1 MLRKYRAWIILIVVV
16 ALAGGG
22 YYVYA
27 ASSRPTEE
35 SEAEA
40 VRTTVVRQGDLVLY
54 ATGTGSAIAGT
65 EVDLSF
71 GINGELAA
79 LNVQVGDV
87 VQAGDMLAS
96 LDESESLES
105 LQVSVTSAELSLI
118 KAQRDLEAL
127 YEAVPME
134 SALAQKALAE
144 AMDAM
149 QSAEY
154 YWQVQQQG
162 YRASSETI
170 LAAEAALVLAESEVE
185 KAQDRY
191 NEVDGKS
198 DDDPAKALALSNLVA
213 AKTKR
218 DSALREL
225 NWFTGS
231 PTDIDQALLDADVA
245 IAQANLEEAQREWD
259 VLKNGADPFEVALAE
274 AELVNA
280 EAQLARAQADLDE
293 AIANQEEI
301 DLIAPM
307 DGTVMAVNAQVGESV
322 QGTVITLADLSQTY
336 LEIFLDETDLGNVQV
351 GFEVDVIFDAL
362 PDNTYSGTIVQVDP
376 SLFTSQ
382 NVSAIK
388 ALVEL
393 DDPALNQVGTLPI
406 GLSAAVDVIGGRAD
420 NALLVPI
427 EALRELS
434 PGEFAVFVMEDGEP
448 KLRFVEVGLMDFT
461 YAEVTSG
468 LEAGEVIT
476 TGIVET
482 G

>member
-1 MLRKYRAWIILIVVV
+1 MLRKYRIWIILIVVA

-27 ASSRPTEE
+27 GPNQPAEE
-35 SEAEA
+35 SETEE
-40 VRTTVVRQGDLVLY
+40 VRTTIVRQGDLVLY
-54 ATGTGSAIAGT
+54 ATGTGSAVAAT

-71 GINGELAA
+71 GMSGEIAEIH
-79 LNVQVGDV
+79 VQVGDV
-87 VQAGDMLAS
+87 VSAGDMLAS
-96 LDESESLES
+96 LEEGDSLES
-105 LQVSVTSAELSLI
+105 LQVSVTSAELSLLR
-118 KAQRDLEAL
+118 AQQDLEEL
-127 YEAVPME
+127 YESVPME
-134 SALAQKALAE
+134 AALAQKALAE
-144 AMDAM
+144 AIDAM
-149 QSAEY
+149 QDAEY

-185 KAQDRY
+185 KAQARY
-191 NEVDGKS
+191 NEVEGKS

-218 DSALREL
+218 DSTLREL

-231 PTDIDQALLDADVA
+231 PTDTDQALLDADVA
-245 IAQANLEEAQREWD
+245 IAQANLEAAQREWE
-259 VLKNGADPFEVALAE
+259 VLMNGADPIEVAVAE
-274 AELVNA
+274 AEVANA
-280 EAQLARAQADLDE
+280 EAQLARAQADLEE
-293 AIANQEEI
+293 AIANQDEI
-301 DLIAPM
+301 ELIAPM
-307 DGTVMAVNAQVGESV
+307 DGTVMAVNARVGENA
-322 QGTVITLADLSQTY
+322 QGTIVTLADLSQTY

-351 GFEVDVIFDAL
+351 GFEVEVIFDAL
-362 PDNTYSGTIVQVDP
+362 PDDTFSGTIVRVDP
-376 SLFTSQ
+376 SLYTSQ

-388 ALVEL
+388 ALVQL
-393 DDPALNQVGTLPI
+393 DDPALSQVDTLPV
-406 GLSAAVDVIGGRAD
+406 GLSAAVDVIGGRAE

-434 PGEFAVFVMEDGEP
+434 PGEYAVFVMEDGEP

-461 YAEVTSG
+461 YAEVISG
-468 LEAGEVIT
+468 VEAGEVIT

>member
-1 MLRKYRAWIILIVVV
+1 M
-16 ALAGGG
+16 
-22 YYVYA
+22 
-27 ASSRPTEE
+27 
-35 SEAEA
+35 
-40 VRTTVVRQGDLVLY
+40 
-54 ATGTGSAIAGT
+54 
-65 EVDLSF
+65 
-71 GINGELAA
+71 
-79 LNVQVGDV
+79 
-87 VQAGDMLAS
+87 
-96 LDESESLES
+96 
-105 LQVSVTSAELSLI
+105 
-118 KAQRDLEAL
+118 
-127 YEAVPME
+127 
-134 SALAQKALAE
+134 
-144 AMDAM
+144 
-149 QSAEY
+149 
-154 YWQVQQQG
+154 
-162 YRASSETI
+162 
-170 LAAEAALVLAESEVE
+170 
-185 KAQDRY
+185 
-191 NEVDGKS
+191 
-198 DDDPAKALALSNLVA
+198 
-213 AKTKR
+213 
-218 DSALREL
+218 
-225 NWFTGS
+225 
-231 PTDIDQALLDADVA
+231 A

>member
-96 LDESESLES
+96 LDEFESLES